1 MHTKSGDEIAA
12 TRKLF
17 PKWSRYEQDWWMDT
31 FQMLAEQLVQ
41 SYLEE
46 TPTYESLSDKETEY
60 YVDRIRLAAK
70 LADEATKEMIYR
82 FERQQPLRTQARMNG
97 ERQSKKKTKV
107 SGRWFYGNG

>member
-1 MHTKSGDEIAA
+1 MHTKTGDVAA
-12 TRKLF
+12 TKRLF

-31 FQMLAEQLVQ
+31 FQMIAEQLVQ
-41 SYLEE
+41 SYLDE
-46 TPTYESLSDKETEY
+46 TPTFETLSEKETDY

-97 ERQSKKKTKV
+97 EDSRRKKKKV
-107 SGRWFYGNG
+107 GRWFG